1 MTNGKKIILSII
13 GLIGGYAIYKGISK
27 EPSKYSL
34 EWIKGLSKERWNEE
48 REIVQNQYRNPLLD
62 IDLREEF
69 RRILRL
75 FDMVQNERD
84 GAGKT
89 PQGPVYHREHGT
101 NLYKPD

>member
-48 REIVQNQYRNPLLD
+48 
-62 IDLREEF
+62 
-69 RRILRL
+69 
-75 FDMVQNERD
+75 
-84 GAGKT
+84 
-89 PQGPVYHREHGT
+89 
-101 NLYKPD
+101 